1 MAVSSDTL
9 EKSLEWRYATK
20 KFDPSKKIPAEQW
33 RVLERSL
40 QLSPSSFGL
49 QPWKFIVVE
58 DPKIRAALRE
68 FSWGQSQI
76 VDASHMVVL
85 CMRKDLNSV
94 DVDRYVNFIADT
106 RGVPAAALTDYK
118 KMMLDF
124 VTRPADAFDVNGWA
138 VRQVYIAL
146 GMFLEA
152 AALMEIDACP
162 MEGLV
167 PSKYDEILNLNG
179 TGYGSVV
186 VVTAGYRSPEDSM
199 AKAKKV
205 RYPLNEVIE
214 RR

>member
-1 MAVSSDTL
+1 MTVSPESI
-9 EKSLEWRYATK
+9 EKALEWRYATK
-20 KFDPSKKIPAEQW
+20 KFDPSKKISAEQW
-33 RVLERSL
+33 RVLEKSL

-58 DPKIRAALRE
+58 DAKIRASLRE

-76 VDASHMVVL
+76 VDASHMVVF
-85 CMRKDLNSV
+85 CMRRDLNSV
-94 DVDRYVNFIADT
+94 DVDKHINCIAET
-106 RGVPAAALTDYK
+106 RGAPLAALADYK

-124 VTRPADAFDVNGWA
+124 VSRPADAFDVNGWA
-138 VRQVYIAL
+138 MRQVYIAL
-146 GMFLEA
+146 GIFLQT

-179 TGYGSVV
+179 SGYSSVV
-186 VVTAGYRSPEDSM
+186 VATAGYRAQDDQL

-205 RYPLNEVIE
+205 RYPLSQVVE
-214 RR
+214 RL